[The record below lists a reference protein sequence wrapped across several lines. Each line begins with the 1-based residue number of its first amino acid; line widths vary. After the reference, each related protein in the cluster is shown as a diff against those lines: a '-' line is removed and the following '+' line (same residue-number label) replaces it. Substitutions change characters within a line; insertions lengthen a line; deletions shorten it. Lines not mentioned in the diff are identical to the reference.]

1 MGSSE
6 DVSKYIYTGDADPV
20 EWFKLFEVRC
30 AFAEWNDNKMLN
42 ILPSFLDSKAKRL
55 LVDKDPHS

>member
-42 ILPSFLDSKAKRL
+42 ILPSFLK
-55 LVDKDPHS
+55 LVMVIIEYRRN